1 MTNDNGKAYYGI
13 GLDNSQLQQDA
24 AEASRI
30 LADIGTEA
38 EQQSLSVRDLLTNLP
53 EINIELITNAT
64 DTAQSIDAAFAEID
78 RVVDTNNAAIKE
90 LEKEYARLGKE
101 AGAAFMK
108 GDDKT
113 YRELTQQQ
121 QAIKKV
127 ISARKEMNRAA
138 AETADELAAEE
149 RRMKEEAKATEESAK
164 SQTSLRQR
172 LREVKLE
179 LVELEAAGQ
188 RGSAEYRALQDEAAA
203 LTDAWGDAQAQ
214 ANILANDQ
222 RGMQGIISG
231 LTGVSGAFTAAQGA
245 VSLFAGENEHLQA
258 IMLKV
263 LSLMAITMGLQ
274 QVQQTLNKDSAFSL
288 VTLNGLKEWW
298 NKLLAV
304 GTGQQIAEA
313 AATGTATAAAA
324 ANAAA
329 TTAEAESKAAASAAA
344 TGKVGA
350 EVADTAAT
358 GANAVAATAGTAAN
372 IGLAGAFR
380 MVGAAISSIPVFG
393 WIAAAIGGLIAVFS
407 SLLGKEDEATK
418 QMKEQQELLKEGR
431 KAYAEASMEIENYTA
446 RIESF
451 NGSKAQEKKLV
462 EELNSKYGSA
472 LGYYDSLSQWK
483 TVLQTKGQAY
493 CQMLLMEA
501 QAQAILNKYTEA
513 YINLLETKEKAE
525 NGDFDDSWYEFWNW
539 GGKGDAE
546 KRADAIAEAQAE
558 VDKWETQYKE
568 LQSQIREFKAEN
580 DLDFHIDPKSVT
592 IGDGGSGSTFDP
604 KKATAEQKL
613 AIARYKAELAKYL
626 RDSNKEL
633 TDLII
638 EGQEQ
643 GLMRELNEI
652 RRGTQ
657 EKLNAWTEQLNKLA
671 EVRRDTAKQLYM
683 SGQGATEEGW
693 EQSENGKKT
702 LQDWIAVLY
711 EENPEIQTEFQ
722 RVWEQIVANGEAAIA
737 KTRQDYND
745 AWIDEFGTLEQKE
758 DKLLREWTKKL
769 NEIPAEY
776 LPAAIQQME
785 EAFSALGSERF
796 KKAIDWESV
805 FGDLSKQ
812 SLSSLQYTLT
822 KVRTY
827 FEQNKDS
834 MSVTEI
840 KDYQEAITKME
851 EEIANRN
858 PFAAMLKSLSDL
870 KSAKAEYIDALAA
883 WKSAQEELNAAN
895 VEFNEALA
903 AKNAIIEQ
911 IDNGELVEGCDE
923 LTEAENRLQNART
936 RSQQAT
942 EKNNAAEQ
950 RTLRA
955 RNGITA
961 SYKNFASSLTKVG
974 GVVTDVANRSKTL
987 AAIFSDSV
995 ASAMGKAIDF
1005 TSEVLDATA
1014 TVIDSIGDLGK
1025 DVAEGVET
1033 AVDAAA
1039 QGATAAAATGAT
1051 AISTIEKASVILAVI
1066 SAALQVATA
1075 IANLFN
1081 NDDEKQKEIEKLQER
1096 IDQLQW
1102 ELDNQETVRLQKKTA
1117 DALTLLKKLYAETR
1131 AEVLALHGV
1140 TAQSSYWQIW
1150 FTQARNSAEIY
1161 AKTVAKIADYW
1172 ANVSYTADKALG
1184 SAKYDD
1190 SRKQLENLAQQQI
1203 LIQRQID
1210 EENSKKKTDSGK
1222 VQDYKNKIAEIAEE
1236 MATIINEMLED
1247 IIGYTAADL
1256 SSELGNAFFEA
1267 AKAGEDA
1274 MEAWHTKVNDIVA
1287 DIIKRMLITQFLE
1300 PEIGKIFDKYKQKWF
1315 PNGQFAGIDAVIASA
1330 QGMSSDLN
1338 RAGEIFNQIYSGLNQ
1353 GLQDLFAPTEE
1364 ASREASEK
1372 GIATASQESVDELNG
1387 RATAI
1392 QGHTFS
1398 INENTKQL
1406 VVTAN
1411 LILQSVLNIESE
1423 TNGFGLRLERMESS
1437 LKSVRDT
1444 LDDINLKGIKMR

>member
-38 EQQSLSVRDLLTNLP
+38 EQQSLSVRELLTNLP

-64 DTAQSIDAAFAEID
+64 DTVSSIDAAFAEID

-90 LEKEYARLGKE
+90 LEKEYVRLGKE
-101 AGAAFMK
+101 AAAAFQK

-121 QAIKKV
+121 AAIKKV
-127 ISARKEMNRAA
+127 IAARKEMNRAA

-149 RRMKEEAKATEESAK
+149 RRMKEEAKQVEE
-164 SQTSLRQR
+164 TSKAHVSLKQR
-172 LREVKLE
+172 LKEVKME
-179 LVELEAAGQ
+179 LVEMEAAGQ
-188 RGSAEYRALQDEAAA
+188 RGTAEYRALQEEAAA

-263 LSLMAITMGLQ
+263 QSLMAITMGLQ
-274 QVQQTLNKDSAFSL
+274 QVQATLNKDSAFSL

-298 NKLLAV
+298 NKLLVV
-304 GTGQQIAEA
+304 GTGAQTAET
-313 AATGTATAAAA
+313 AATGAATAAAT

-329 TTAEAESKAAASAAA
+329 TTAEAESKTAASAAA

-358 GANAVAATAGTAAN
+358 SANAVAATAGTTAN

-380 MVGAAISSIPVFG
+380 MVGAAIASIPVFG
-393 WIAAAIGGLIAVFS
+393 WIAAAIGVLIGVISHFI
-407 SLLGKEDEATK
+407 GKANEASK
-418 QMKEQQELLKEGR
+418 RLEEQQELAKEGR

-451 NGSKAQEKKLV
+451 NGTKAQEKKLV
-462 EELNSKYGSA
+462 EELNQKYGSA

-483 TVLQTKGQAY
+483 NVLQTKGQAY
-493 CQMLLMEA
+493 CKMLLMEA

-525 NGDFDDSWYEFWNW
+525 NGEFDHWYNT
-539 GGKGDAE
+539 KAGDQAARR
-546 KRADAIAEAQAE
+546 KAIAEAQAE
-558 VDKWETQYKE
+558 VDKWENQYKDI
-568 LQSQIREFKAEN
+568 QNQIREFKAEN
-580 DLDFHIDPKSVT
+580 DLDFHIDPKAVT
-592 IGDGGSGSTFDP
+592 IGSGSGVSAFDP

-626 RDSNKEL
+626 KDSNKEL

-643 GLMRELNEI
+643 GLTRELNEI
-652 RRGTQ
+652 RRSTQ
-657 EKLNAWTEQLNKLA
+657 EKLAAWTEQLNKLA
-671 EVRRDTAKQLYM
+671 EVRRDAAKQIYM
-683 SGQGATEEGW
+683 SGKGATEEGW
-693 EQSENGKKT
+693 EKSDNGKKT
-702 LQDWIAVLY
+702 LQDWISVIY
-711 EENPEIQTEFQ
+711 EENPAIQTEFQ
-722 RVWEQIVANGEAAIA
+722 RVWEQIVQNGENAIRD
-737 KTRQDYND
+737 TRQRYND
-745 AWIDEFGTLEQKE
+745 AWIEEFGTLQQKE
-758 DKLLREWTKKL
+758 DKLLREWCKRL
-769 NEIPAEY
+769 NEIPEEY
-776 LPAAIQQME
+776 LPAAIEKME
-785 EAFSALGSERF
+785 QEFASLGSERF

-858 PFAAMLKSLSDL
+858 PFAAMLKSLADL
-870 KSAKAEYIDALAA
+870 KKSKTEYVEALAA
-883 WKSAQEELNAAN
+883 WKTAQEELNAAEE
-895 VEFNEALA
+895 EFNAALA
-903 AKNAIIEQ
+903 AKNEILEQ

-923 LTEAENRLQNART
+923 LTEAENRLQAART
-936 RSQQAT
+936 NSQKAQ

-974 GVVTDVANRSKTL
+974 GVVTDVANRSKKL

-1005 TSEVLDATA
+1005 TSEVLDATS

-1033 AVDAAA
+1033 AVEASA

-1081 NDDEKQKEIEKLQER
+1081 NDDDKQKEIEKLQER

-1102 ELDNQETVRLQKKTA
+1102 ELDNQDSVRLQKNTD
-1117 DALTLLKKLYAETR
+1117 DAIARLKKSYAEAR
-1131 AEVLALHGV
+1131 EEVLRLNGV

-1161 AKTVAKIADYW
+1161 AKTVSKIADYW
-1172 ANVSYTADKALG
+1172 ANVSYSVDKALG
-1184 SAKYDD
+1184 EDKYKE
-1190 SRKQLENLAQQQI
+1190 SRKQLENLAQQQV
-1203 LIQRQID
+1203 LIQQQID

-1247 IIGYTAADL
+1247 IIGYTAEDL
-1256 SSELGNAFFEA
+1256 ASELGDAFFEA

-1274 MEAWHTKVNDIVA
+1274 MEAWHEKVNDIVA
-1287 DIIKRMLITQFLE
+1287 DIIKRMLITQYLE
-1300 PEIGKIFDKYKQKWF
+1300 PEIGKIFDKYKSKWF
-1315 PNGQFAGIDAVIASA
+1315 KDGEFQGIDAVKDSA
-1330 QGMSSDLN
+1330 QNMADDLN
-1338 RAGEIFNQIYSGLNQ
+1338 RVGDIFNQIYGGLSEN
-1353 GLQDLFAPTEE
+1353 LQDLFSSTED
-1364 ASREASEK
+1364 ASREASQK

-1406 VVTAN
+1406 VVTSN

-1423 TNGFGLRLERMESS
+1423 TAGFGLRLERMETS
-1437 LKSVRDT
+1437 LKSVKDS

>member
-64 DTAQSIDAAFAEID
+64 DTVSSIDAAFAEID

-138 AETADELAAEE
+138 AETVDELAKEE
-149 RRMKEEAKATEESAK
+149 KRMKEEAKAAEESAK

-188 RGSAEYRALQDEAAA
+188 RGTAEYRALQEDAAA

-263 LSLMAITMGLQ
+263 QSLMAITMGLQ
-274 QVQQTLNKDSAFSL
+274 QVQATLNKDSAFSL

-304 GTGQQIAEA
+304 GTGQQIAET
-313 AATGTATAAAA
+313 AATGAATAAAT
-324 ANAAA
+324 ANATA

-350 EVADTAAT
+350 EIADTAAT
-358 GANAVAATAGTAAN
+358 GANAVAAGAGATAN

-393 WIAAAIGGLIAVFS
+393 WIAAAIGVLIGVISHFIDKAN
-407 SLLGKEDEATK
+407 EASK
-418 QMKEQQELLKEGR
+418 RLEEQQELVKEGR
-431 KAYAEASMEIENYTA
+431 KAYAEASMEIQNYTA

-451 NGSKAQEKKLV
+451 NGTKAQEKQLV
-462 EELNSKYGSA
+462 EELNQKYGSA

-483 TVLQTKGQAY
+483 SVLQTKGQAY
-493 CQMLLMEA
+493 CKMLLMEA
-501 QAQAILNKYTEA
+501 QAQAILNKYTES

-525 NGDFDDSWYEFWNW
+525 NGEFDHWYQT
-539 GGKGDAE
+539 KAGDQAARR
-546 KRADAIAEAQAE
+546 KAIAEAQAE
-558 VDKWETQYKE
+558 VDRWETQYKD
-568 LQSQIREFKAEN
+568 LQNQIREFKAEN
-580 DLDFHIDPKSVT
+580 DLDFHIDPK
-592 IGDGGSGSTFDP
+592 
-604 KKATAEQKL
+604 KATSEQKL

-626 RDSNKEL
+626 KDSNKEL

-652 RRGTQ
+652 RRGTR
-657 EKLNAWTEQLNKLA
+657 EKLAAWTEQLNKLA

-683 SGQGATEEGW
+683 SGKGATEEGW
-693 EQSENGKKT
+693 EQSDNGKKT
-702 LQDWIAVLY
+702 LQDWISVIY
-711 EENPEIQTEFQ
+711 EENPEIQAEFQ
-722 RVWEQIVANGEAAIA
+722 RVWEQIVKNGEEAISAA
-737 KTRQDYND
+737 RQSYND

-769 NEIPAEY
+769 NSIPAEY

-785 EAFSALGSERF
+785 EAFAALGSERF

-840 KDYQEAITKME
+840 KDYQKAITKME

-870 KSAKAEYIDALAA
+870 KSAKAEYIDALSA
-883 WKSAQEELNAAN
+883 WKTAQEELNAAN

-903 AKNAIIEQ
+903 AKNEIISQ

-923 LTEAENRLQNART
+923 LTEAETRLQNART

-961 SYKNFASSLTKVG
+961 SYKNFASSLKNVG
-974 GVVTDVANRSKTL
+974 GVVTDVATRSKAL
-987 AAIFSDSV
+987 ASIFSDSV

-1005 TSEVLDATA
+1005 TSEVLDATE
-1014 TVIDSIGDLGK
+1014 TVIDSLGDLGK

-1033 AVDAAA
+1033 AVEATA
-1039 QGATAAAATGAT
+1039 QGATAATATGAT

-1081 NDDEKQKEIEKLQER
+1081 NDDDKQKEIEKLQER

-1102 ELDNQETVRLQKKTA
+1102 ELDNQETVRLQRNA
-1117 DALTLLKKLYAETR
+1117 DDAIARLKKSYVEAR
-1131 AEVLALHGV
+1131 QEVLALHGI

-1161 AKTVAKIADYW
+1161 AKTVSKIADYW
-1172 ANVSYTADKALG
+1172 ANVSYTTDKALG
-1184 SAKYDD
+1184 SAKYDE
-1190 SRKQLENLAQQQI
+1190 SRKQLENLAQQQV

-1236 MATIINEMLED
+1236 MVTIINEMLED
-1247 IIGYTAADL
+1247 IIGYTASDL

-1300 PEIGKIFDKYKQKWF
+1300 PEIGKIFDRYKQKWF

-1330 QGMSSDLN
+1330 QGMSADLN

-1411 LILQSVLNIESE
+1411 LILESVLNIESE
-1423 TNGFGLRLERMESS
+1423 TSGFGLRLERMETS
-1437 LKSVRDT
+1437 LKSVRET
-1444 LDDINLKGIKMR
+1444 LDEINLKGLKMR

>member
-188 RGSAEYRALQDEAAA
+188 RGSAEYRALQEEAAA

-245 VSLFAGENEHLQA
+245 VSLFAGENEHLQS

-263 LSLMAITMGLQ
+263 QSLMAITMGLQ

-324 ANAAA
+324 ANSAA

-393 WIAAAIGGLIAVFS
+393 WIAAAIGVLIGVISHFIDKANES
-407 SLLGKEDEATK
+407 SKRLE
-418 QMKEQQELLKEGR
+418 EQQELVKEAR

-451 NGSKAQEKKLV
+451 NGTKAQEKQLV
-462 EELNSKYGSA
+462 EELNQKYGSS

-513 YINLLETKEKAE
+513 YINLLETREKAE
-525 NGDFDDSWYEFWNW
+525 NGEFDHWYQT
-539 GGKGDAE
+539 KAGDQAARR
-546 KRADAIAEAQAE
+546 KAIAEAQSE
-558 VDKWETQYKE
+558 VDRWETQYKD
-568 LQSQIREFKAEN
+568 LQKQIREFKAAN

-592 IGDGGSGSTFDP
+592 IGGGGSGSTFDP

-657 EKLNAWTEQLNKLA
+657 EKLNAWTEQLNRLA

-711 EENPEIQTEFQ
+711 EENPEIQAEFQ

-745 AWIDEFGTLEQKE
+745 AWIDEFGTLEQRE

-870 KSAKAEYIDALAA
+870 KSAKAEYIDALSA

-923 LTEAENRLQNART
+923 LTEAETRLQNART

-1039 QGATAAAATGAT
+1039 QGATAAATGAT

-1102 ELDNQETVRLQKKTA
+1102 ELDNQETVRLQRNTD
-1117 DALTLLKKLYAETR
+1117 DAIARLKQSYAAAR
-1131 AEVLALHGV
+1131 QEVLALHGV

-1190 SRKQLENLAQQQI
+1190 SRKQLENLAKQQI

-1256 SSELGNAFFEA
+1256 ASELGNAFFEA

-1437 LKSVRDT
+1437 LKSVRET

>member
-64 DTAQSIDAAFAEID
+64 DTVSSIDAAFAEID

-138 AETADELAAEE
+138 AETADELAKEGK
-149 RRMKEEAKATEESAK
+149 RMKEEAKAAEESAK

-188 RGSAEYRALQDEAAA
+188 RGTAEYRALQEDAAA

-263 LSLMAITMGLQ
+263 QSLMAITMGLQ
-274 QVQQTLNKDSAFSL
+274 QVQATLNKDSAFSL

-304 GTGQQIAEA
+304 GTGQQIAET
-313 AATGTATAAAA
+313 AATGAATAAAT
-324 ANAAA
+324 ANATA

-350 EVADTAAT
+350 EIADTAAT
-358 GANAVAATAGTAAN
+358 GANAVAAGAGATAN

-393 WIAAAIGGLIAVFS
+393 WIAAAIGVLIGVISHFIDKAN
-407 SLLGKEDEATK
+407 EASK
-418 QMKEQQELLKEGR
+418 RLEEQQELVKEGR
-431 KAYAEASMEIENYTA
+431 KAYAEASMEIQNYTA

-451 NGSKAQEKKLV
+451 NGTKAQEKQLV
-462 EELNSKYGSA
+462 EELNQKYGSA

-483 TVLQTKGQAY
+483 SVLQTKGQAY
-493 CQMLLMEA
+493 CKMLLMEA
-501 QAQAILNKYTEA
+501 QAQAILNKYTES

-525 NGDFDDSWYEFWNW
+525 NGEFDHWYQT
-539 GGKGDAE
+539 KAGDQAARR
-546 KRADAIAEAQAE
+546 KAIAEAQAE
-558 VDKWETQYKE
+558 VDRWETQYKD
-568 LQSQIREFKAEN
+568 LQNQIREFKAEN
-580 DLDFHIDPKSVT
+580 DLDFHIDPK
-592 IGDGGSGSTFDP
+592 
-604 KKATAEQKL
+604 KATSEQKL

-626 RDSNKEL
+626 KDSNKEL

-652 RRGTQ
+652 RRGTR
-657 EKLNAWTEQLNKLA
+657 EKLAAWTEQLNKLA

-683 SGQGATEEGW
+683 SGKGATEEGW
-693 EQSENGKKT
+693 EQSDNGKKT
-702 LQDWIAVLY
+702 LQDWISVIY
-711 EENPEIQTEFQ
+711 EENPEIQAEFQ
-722 RVWEQIVANGEAAIA
+722 RVWEQIVKNGEEAISAA
-737 KTRQDYND
+737 RQSYND

-769 NEIPAEY
+769 NSIPAEY

-785 EAFSALGSERF
+785 EAFAALGSERF

-840 KDYQEAITKME
+840 KDYQKAITKME

-870 KSAKAEYIDALAA
+870 KSAKAEYIDALSA
-883 WKSAQEELNAAN
+883 WKTAQEELNAAN

-903 AKNAIIEQ
+903 AKNEIISQ

-923 LTEAENRLQNART
+923 LTEAETRLQNART

-961 SYKNFASSLTKVG
+961 SYKNFASSLKNVG
-974 GVVTDVANRSKTL
+974 GVVTDVATRSKAL
-987 AAIFSDSV
+987 ASIFSDSV

-1005 TSEVLDATA
+1005 TSEVLDATE
-1014 TVIDSIGDLGK
+1014 TVIDSLGDLGK

-1033 AVDAAA
+1033 AVEATA
-1039 QGATAAAATGAT
+1039 QGATAATATGAT

-1081 NDDEKQKEIEKLQER
+1081 NDDDKQKEIEKLQER

-1102 ELDNQETVRLQKKTA
+1102 ELDNQETVRLQRNAA
-1117 DALTLLKKLYAETR
+1117 DAIARLKKSYVEAR
-1131 AEVLALHGV
+1131 QEVLALHGI

-1161 AKTVAKIADYW
+1161 AKTVSKIADYW

-1184 SAKYDD
+1184 SAKYDE
-1190 SRKQLENLAQQQI
+1190 SRKQLENLAQQQV

-1236 MATIINEMLED
+1236 MVTIINEMLED
-1247 IIGYTAADL
+1247 IIGYTASDL

-1300 PEIGKIFDKYKQKWF
+1300 PEIGKIFDRYKQKWF

-1330 QGMSSDLN
+1330 QGMSADLN

-1411 LILQSVLNIESE
+1411 LILESVLNIESE
-1423 TNGFGLRLERMESS
+1423 TSGFGLRLERMETS
-1437 LKSVRDT
+1437 LKSVRET
-1444 LDDINLKGIKMR
+1444 LDEINLKGLKMR

>member
-38 EQQSLSVRDLLTNLP
+38 EQQSLSVRELLTNLP

-64 DTAQSIDAAFAEID
+64 DTVASIDAAFAEID
-78 RVVDTNNAAIKE
+78 RVVDTNNAAIKQ

-101 AGAAFMK
+101 AGDAFMK

-113 YRELTQQQ
+113 YRELTKQQE
-121 QAIKKV
+121 AIKKV
-127 ISARKEMNRAA
+127 IAARKEMNRAA

-149 RRMKEEAKATEESAK
+149 RKMKEQTKAAEQAG
-164 SQTSLRQR
+164 QAQVSLKQR

-179 LVELEAAGQ
+179 LVEMEAAGQ
-188 RGSAEYRALQDEAAA
+188 RGTAEYRALQEEAAR
-203 LTDAWGDAQAQ
+203 LTDAWADAQAQ

-263 LSLMAITMGLQ
+263 QSLMAITMGLQ
-274 QVQQTLNKDSAFSL
+274 QVQATLNKDSAFSL

-304 GTGQQIAEA
+304 GTGEQVAET
-313 AATGTATAAAA
+313 AATTANTVAAT

-350 EVADTAAT
+350 EVADTVAT
-358 GANAVAATAGTAAN
+358 GANAAAATAGTAAN

-393 WIAAAIGGLIAVFS
+393 WIAAAIGAIIGVISHFVSKAN
-407 SLLGKEDEATK
+407 EANK
-418 QMKEQQELLKEGR
+418 ALEEQQEMMKEGR
-431 KAYAEASMEIENYTA
+431 KIYAETSMEIENYTS

-451 NGSKAQEKKLV
+451 NGTADEEKHLV
-462 EELNSKYGSA
+462 DELNRKFGEQM
-472 LGYYDSLSQWK
+472 GYCDSLAQWK
-483 TVLQTKGQAY
+483 EQLQKKGKAY
-493 CQMLLMEA
+493 CEVLLLEA
-501 QAQAILNKYTEA
+501 NAQAILNKYTEA
-513 YINLLETKEKAE
+513 YINLLETQEKAK
-525 NGDFDDSWYEFWNW
+525 NGEFDHWYNTK
-539 GGKGDAE
+539 KGDE
-546 KRADAIAEAQAE
+546 NSRKRAIAEAQAE
-558 VDKWETQYKE
+558 VDKWEKQYKDLQKQIQDIKDANE
-568 LQSQIREFKAEN
+568 LN
-580 DLDFHIDPKSVT
+580 FHIDPKAKT
-592 IGDGGSGSTFDP
+592 ISGSGSGSTFDY

-613 AIARYKAELAKYL
+613 AIARYKAEIAKFIK
-626 RDSNKEL
+626 DSNEEL

-638 EGQEQ
+638 AGQEQ

-657 EKLNAWTEQLNKLA
+657 QKLDAWQEQLNKLA
-671 EVRRDTAKQLYM
+671 EIRRDTAKQIYM
-683 SGQGATEEGW
+683 SGKGATEEGW
-693 EQSENGKKT
+693 EKSDNGKKT
-702 LQDWIAVLY
+702 LKDWISVLY
-711 EENPEIQTEFQ
+711 EENPEIQAEFQ
-722 RVWEQIVANGEAAIA
+722 RVWEQIVSNGEAAIA
-737 KTRQDYND
+737 KARQDYND
-745 AWIDEFGTLEQKE
+745 AWIEEFGTLEQRE
-758 DKLLREWTKKL
+758 EILLRNWTKKL
-769 NEIPAEY
+769 NSIPAEY
-776 LPAAIQQME
+776 LPAAIQKME
-785 EAFSALGSERF
+785 EEFAALGSEKF

-812 SLSSLQYTLT
+812 SLSSLQYNLT
-822 KVRTY
+822 KVRSY

-834 MSVTEI
+834 MSVQEI
-840 KDYQEAITKME
+840 KDYQEAITKLE
-851 EEIANRN
+851 EEISNRN
-858 PFAAMLKSLSDL
+858 PFAAMLKSLDTL
-870 KSAKAEYIDALAA
+870 KKSKTEYVEALAA
-883 WKSAQEELNAAN
+883 WKDAQEELNAAN
-895 VEFNEALA
+895 EEFNAALA
-903 AKNAIIEQ
+903 AKNEIIEQ

-923 LTEAENRLQNART
+923 LTEAEKRLQEART

-955 RNGITA
+955 RNNITT
-961 SYKNFASSLTKVG
+961 SYKNFASSLSKVG
-974 GVVTDVANRSKTL
+974 TVVTDVANRSKSL

-1005 TSEVLDATA
+1005 TSEVLDATS
-1014 TVIDSIGDLGK
+1014 TVIDSLGDLGK

-1081 NDDEKQKEIEKLQER
+1081 NDDDKQKEIERLQER

-1102 ELDNQETVRLQKKTA
+1102 ELDNQDVVRLQKNTT
-1117 DALTLLKKLYAETR
+1117 DALKLVRDSYNAVT
-1131 AEVLALHGV
+1131 AEVLRLHGI
-1140 TAQSSYWQIW
+1140 TAQSSYWEVW
-1150 FTQARNSAEIY
+1150 FTKARYSAEIY
-1161 AKTVAKIADYW
+1161 AKSIAKIADYW

-1184 SAKYDD
+1184 SARYDNAKD
-1190 SRKQLENLAQQQI
+1190 QLKNLAEQQI
-1203 LIQRQID
+1203 LIQKQID

-1222 VQDYKNKIAEIAEE
+1222 IQDYQNQIREIAEE
-1236 MATIINEMLED
+1236 MATIINEMLEE
-1247 IIGYTAADL
+1247 IIGYTASDL
-1256 SSELGNAFFEA
+1256 ASELGNAFFEA

-1274 MEAWHTKVNDIVA
+1274 MEAWHEKVNDIVA
-1287 DIIKRMLITQFLE
+1287 DIVKRMLITQFLE
-1300 PEIGKIFDKYKQKWF
+1300 PEIGKIFDKYKSKWF
-1315 PNGQFAGIDAVIASA
+1315 PNGEFAGIDAVINSA
-1330 QGMSSDLN
+1330 QQMGDDLN
-1338 RAGEIFNQIYSGLNQ
+1338 RVGDIFNQIYGGLSE
-1353 GLQDLFAPTEE
+1353 GLQDMFSSTED
-1364 ASREASEK
+1364 ATREASEK

-1392 QGHTFS
+1392 QGHTYS

-1411 LILQSVLNIESE
+1411 LILESVLNIESE
-1423 TNGFGLRLERMESS
+1423 TTGLGGRMERMESS
-1437 LKSVRDT
+1437 LKSVKDT
-1444 LDDINLKGIKMR
+1444 LDDINLKGLKMR

>member
-38 EQQSLSVRDLLTNLP
+38 EQQSLSVRELLTNLP

-64 DTAQSIDAAFAEID
+64 DTVSSIDAAFAEID

-101 AGAAFMK
+101 AAAAFQK

-121 QAIKKV
+121 AAIKKV

-149 RRMKEEAKATEESAK
+149 RRMKEEAKQVEETAK
-164 SQTSLRQR
+164 AHVSLKQR
-172 LREVKLE
+172 LKEVKME
-179 LVELEAAGQ
+179 LVEMEAAGQ
-188 RGSAEYRALQDEAAA
+188 RGTAEYRALQEEAAA

-263 LSLMAITMGLQ
+263 QSLMAITMGLQ
-274 QVQQTLNKDSAFSL
+274 QVQATLNKDSAFSL

-304 GTGQQIAEA
+304 GTGQQIA
-313 AATGTATAAAA
+313 
-324 ANAAA
+324 
-329 TTAEAESKAAASAAA
+329 
-344 TGKVGA
+344 
-350 EVADTAAT
+350 DTAAT
-358 GANAVAATAGTAAN
+358 GAATAAATANAAAATAGTAAN

-380 MVGAAISSIPVFG
+380 MVGAAIASIPVFG
-393 WIAAAIGGLIAVFS
+393 WIAAAIGVLIGVISHFI
-407 SLLGKEDEATK
+407 GKANEASK
-418 QMKEQQELLKEGR
+418 RLEEQQELLKEGR

-446 RIESF
+446 RIETF
-451 NGSKAQEKKLV
+451 NGTKAQEKKLV
-462 EELNSKYGSA
+462 EELNQKYGSA

-483 TVLQTKGQAY
+483 NVLQTKGQAY
-493 CQMLLMEA
+493 CKMLLMEA

-525 NGDFDDSWYEFWNW
+525 NGEFDHWYNT
-539 GGKGDAE
+539 KRGDQASRR
-546 KRADAIAEAQAE
+546 KAIAEAQAE
-558 VDKWETQYKE
+558 VDKWENQYKD
-568 LQSQIREFKAEN
+568 LQNQIREFKAEN
-580 DLDFHIDPKSVT
+580 DLDFHIDPKAVT
-592 IGDGGSGSTFDP
+592 IGGGSGVSAFDP

-626 RDSNKEL
+626 KDSNKEL

-652 RRGTQ
+652 RRSTQ
-657 EKLNAWTEQLNKLA
+657 EKLAAWTEQLNKLA
-671 EVRRDTAKQLYM
+671 EVRRDAAKQIYM
-683 SGQGATEEGW
+683 SGKGATEEGW

-702 LQDWIAVLY
+702 LQDWISVIY
-711 EENPEIQTEFQ
+711 EENPAIQTEFQ
-722 RVWEQIVANGEAAIA
+722 RVWEQIVQNGENAIRD
-737 KTRQDYND
+737 TRQRYND
-745 AWIDEFGTLEQKE
+745 AWIDEFGTLQQKE
-758 DKLLREWTKKL
+758 DKLLREWCKRL
-769 NEIPAEY
+769 NEIPEEY
-776 LPAAIQQME
+776 LPAAIDKME
-785 EAFSALGSERF
+785 KEFAALGSERF

-827 FEQNKDS
+827 FEQNKES

-840 KDYQEAITKME
+840 KDYQEAIAKME

-858 PFAAMLKSLSDL
+858 PFSAMLKSLSDMK
-870 KSAKAEYIDALAA
+870 KSKAEYVEALAA
-883 WKSAQEELNAAN
+883 WKTAQEELNAAEE
-895 VEFNEALA
+895 EFNAALA
-903 AKNAIIEQ
+903 AKNEILQQ
-911 IDNGELVEGCDE
+911 IDNGELVEGCEE
-923 LTEAENRLQNART
+923 LTAAETRLQAARDN
-936 RSQQAT
+936 SQKAQ

-1005 TSEVLDATA
+1005 TSEVLDATS

-1033 AVDAAA
+1033 AVEASA

-1081 NDDEKQKEIEKLQER
+1081 NDDDKQKEIEKLQER

-1102 ELDNQETVRLQKKTA
+1102 ELDNKDAVRLQKNT
-1117 DALTLLKKLYAETR
+1117 DNALDRLKKSYSEARE
-1131 AEVLALHGV
+1131 EVLRLNGV

-1161 AKTVAKIADYW
+1161 AKTVSKIADYW
-1172 ANVSYTADKALG
+1172 ANVSYSADKALG
-1184 SAKYDD
+1184 EEKYKE
-1190 SRKQLENLAQQQI
+1190 SRQQLENLAQQQV
-1203 LIQRQID
+1203 LIQQQID

-1222 VQDYKNKIAEIAEE
+1222 IQDYKNKIAEIAEE

-1247 IIGYTAADL
+1247 IIGYTAEDL
-1256 SSELGNAFFEA
+1256 ASELGNAFFEA

-1287 DIIKRMLITQFLE
+1287 DIIKRMLITQYLE
-1300 PEIGKIFDKYKQKWF
+1300 PEIGKIFDKYKAQWF
-1315 PNGQFAGIDAVIASA
+1315 KNGEFAGIDAVKDSA
-1330 QGMSSDLN
+1330 QNMANDLN
-1338 RAGEIFNQIYSGLNQ
+1338 RVGDIFNQIYSGMSEN
-1353 GLQDLFAPTEE
+1353 LQDLFSSTED
-1364 ASREASEK
+1364 ASREASQK

-1406 VVTAN
+1406 VVTSN

-1423 TNGFGLRLERMESS
+1423 TTGFALRLERMESN
-1437 LKSVRDT
+1437 LKSVKDS

>member
-64 DTAQSIDAAFAEID
+64 DTVSSIDAAFAEID

-113 YRELTQQQ
+113 YWELTQQQ

-138 AETADELAAEE
+138 AETADELAKEE
-149 RRMKEEAKATEESAK
+149 KRMKEEAKAAEESAK

-188 RGSAEYRALQDEAAA
+188 RGTAEYRALQEDAAA

-263 LSLMAITMGLQ
+263 QSLMAITMGLQ
-274 QVQQTLNKDSAFSL
+274 QVQATLNKDSAFSL

-304 GTGQQIAEA
+304 GTGQQIAET
-313 AATGTATAAAA
+313 AATGAATAAAT
-324 ANAAA
+324 ANATA

-350 EVADTAAT
+350 EIADTAAT
-358 GANAVAATAGTAAN
+358 GANAVAAGAGATAN

-393 WIAAAIGGLIAVFS
+393 WIAAAIGVLIGVISHFIDKAN
-407 SLLGKEDEATK
+407 EASK
-418 QMKEQQELLKEGR
+418 RLEEQQELVKEGR
-431 KAYAEASMEIENYTA
+431 KAYAEASMEIQNYTA

-451 NGSKAQEKKLV
+451 NGTKAQEKQLV
-462 EELNSKYGSA
+462 EELNQKYGSA

-483 TVLQTKGQAY
+483 SVLQTKGQAY
-493 CQMLLMEA
+493 CKMLLMEA
-501 QAQAILNKYTEA
+501 QAQAILNKYTES

-525 NGDFDDSWYEFWNW
+525 NGEFDHWYQT
-539 GGKGDAE
+539 KAGDQAARR
-546 KRADAIAEAQAE
+546 KAIAEAQAE
-558 VDKWETQYKE
+558 VDRWETQYKD
-568 LQSQIREFKAEN
+568 LQNQIREFKAEN

-592 IGDGGSGSTFDP
+592 IGGGSGSSFDP
-604 KKATAEQKL
+604 KKATSEQKL

-626 RDSNKEL
+626 KDSNKEL

-652 RRGTQ
+652 RRGTR
-657 EKLNAWTEQLNKLA
+657 EKLAAWTEQLNKLA

-683 SGQGATEEGW
+683 SGKGATEEGW
-693 EQSENGKKT
+693 EQSDNGKKT
-702 LQDWIAVLY
+702 LQDWISVIY
-711 EENPEIQTEFQ
+711 EENPEIQAEFQ
-722 RVWEQIVANGEAAIA
+722 RVWEQIVKNGEEAISAA
-737 KTRQDYND
+737 RQSYND

-769 NEIPAEY
+769 NSIPAEY

-785 EAFSALGSERF
+785 EAFAALGSERF

-840 KDYQEAITKME
+840 KDYQKAITKME

-870 KSAKAEYIDALAA
+870 KSAKAEYIDALSA
-883 WKSAQEELNAAN
+883 WKTAQEELNAAN

-903 AKNAIIEQ
+903 AKNEIISQ

-923 LTEAENRLQNART
+923 LTEAETRLQNART

-961 SYKNFASSLTKVG
+961 SYKNFASSLKNVG
-974 GVVTDVANRSKTL
+974 GVVTDVATRSKAL
-987 AAIFSDSV
+987 ASIFSDSV

-1005 TSEVLDATA
+1005 TSEVLDATE
-1014 TVIDSIGDLGK
+1014 TVIDSLGDLGK

-1033 AVDAAA
+1033 AVEATA
-1039 QGATAAAATGAT
+1039 QGATAATATGAT

-1081 NDDEKQKEIEKLQER
+1081 NDDDKQKEIEKLQER

-1102 ELDNQETVRLQKKTA
+1102 ELDNQETVRLQRNA
-1117 DALTLLKKLYAETR
+1117 DDAIARLKKSYVEAR
-1131 AEVLALHGV
+1131 QEVLALHGI

-1161 AKTVAKIADYW
+1161 AKTVSKIADYW
-1172 ANVSYTADKALG
+1172 ANVSYTTDKALG
-1184 SAKYDD
+1184 SAKYDE
-1190 SRKQLENLAQQQI
+1190 SRKQLENLAQQQV

-1236 MATIINEMLED
+1236 MVTIINEMLED
-1247 IIGYTAADL
+1247 IIGYTASDL

-1300 PEIGKIFDKYKQKWF
+1300 PEIGKIFDRYKQKWF

-1330 QGMSSDLN
+1330 QGMSADLN

-1411 LILQSVLNIESE
+1411 LILESVLNIESE
-1423 TNGFGLRLERMESS
+1423 TSGFGLRLERMETS
-1437 LKSVRDT
+1437 LKSVRET
-1444 LDDINLKGIKMR
+1444 LDEINLKGLKMR